1 MKKNPYFCKMISKR
15 YHDEP
20 LKTNQKNS
28 KMETKEF
35 ARRMKPLNNGFLNL
49 FVNIV
54 LLALSVWIVVRL
66 GMNAETDGQIGL
78 TIGVGCLLLFVWI
91 LHLTGFMII
100 QPNQSRVLTFFGK
113 YRGTVKENGYFWV
126 NPFYGAKKIS
136 LRARNLDGHP
146 IKVNDKNGN
155 PIMIGL
161 VLVWKI
167 ADTYKACFDI
177 DVDTLASSQNNA
189 EQGQTQALKGYDS
202 FVNVQSDAALR
213 KVAGLYAYDNID
225 NKDEG
230 VTLRSGGEEI
240 NECLE
245 RELRSRL
252 SIAGIEIV
260 EARINYLAYAAEIA
274 SVMLRR
280 QQADAIISARE
291 KIVEGAVSMV
301 DLALKKLE
309 KDNIVEL
316 DAERKAAMVSNLLV
330 VLCADES
337 ASPVI
342 NAGTLYQ

>member
-1 MKKNPYFCKMISKR
+1 
-15 YHDEP
+15 
-20 LKTNQKNS
+20 
-28 KMETKEF
+28 METKEF
-35 ARRMKPLNNGFLNL
+35 NRKMKGVNNGFLHLLINL
-49 FVNIV
+49 L
-54 LLALSVWIVVRL
+54 LLAAIVFGTMGLVVVA
-66 GMNAETDGQIGL
+66 GDGFAVPFCIL
-78 TIGVGCLLLFVWI
+78 MCFVYI
-91 LHLTGFMII
+91 LQCVGFMVI

-113 YRGTVKENGYFWV
+113 YRGTVTDNGFFWV
-126 NPFYGAKKIS
+126 NPFYGKRRLS
-136 LRARNLDGHP
+136 LRARNMDVAP

-167 ADTYKACFDI
+167 KDTYKACFDI
-177 DVDTLASSQNNA
+177 EVEDTTI
-189 EQGQTQALKGYDS
+189 TQKDGTKVTTLKGYDN

-225 NKDEG
+225 NKNTEE

-240 NECLE
+240 NDRLE
-245 RELRSRL
+245 EELRSRL
-252 SIAGIEIV
+252 SIAGIEVI

-301 DLALKKLE
+301 DLALKKLSA
-309 KDNIVEL
+309 DGIVEL
-316 DAERKAAMVSNLLV
+316 DEERKAAMVSNLLV

-342 NAGTLYQ
+342 NTGTLYN

>member
-1 MKKNPYFCKMISKR
+1 
-15 YHDEP
+15 
-20 LKTNQKNS
+20 
-28 KMETKEF
+28 METKEF
-35 ARRMKPLNNGFLNL
+35 ELKMRFGNNGFLHLLWNL
-49 FVNIV
+49 I
-54 LLALSVWIVVRL
+54 LLVGSIILACYL
-66 GMNAETDGQIGL
+66 GNRAQTDSE
-78 TIGVGCLLLFVWI
+78 IGVVVLVSFLLTFNYI
-91 LHLTGFMII
+91 MHCIGFMII
-100 QPNQSRVLTFFGK
+100 QPNQSRVMTFFGK
-113 YRGTVKENGYFWV
+113 YRGTVRDNGFFWV
-126 NPFYGAKKIS
+126 NPFYGKRKLS
-136 LRARNLDGHP
+136 LRARNMDVAP

-167 ADTYKACFDI
+167 KETYKACFDI
-177 DVDTLASSQNNA
+177 DVDTMPVLQKEGEAALVSQS
-189 EQGQTQALKGYDS
+189 LKGYDS

-213 KVAGLYAYDNID
+213 RVAGMYAYDNMDHKNEEI
-225 NKDEG
+225 
-230 VTLRSGGEEI
+230 TLRSGGEEI
-240 NECLE
+240 NDRLE
-245 RELRSRL
+245 EELRSRL
-252 SIAGIEIV
+252 LIAGIEVV

-309 KDNIVEL
+309 AEQVVHL
-316 DAERKAAMVSNLLV
+316 DEEKKAAMVSNLLV